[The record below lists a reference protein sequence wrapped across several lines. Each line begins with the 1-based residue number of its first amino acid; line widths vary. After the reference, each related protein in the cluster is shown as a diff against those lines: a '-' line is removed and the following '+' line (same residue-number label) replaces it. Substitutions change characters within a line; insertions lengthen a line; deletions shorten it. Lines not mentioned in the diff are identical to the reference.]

1 MTADVEGVAL
11 DAKRTSTP
19 CASVAVHFNAS
30 NKLVSDE
37 DDDLVVRTKRPK
49 ILRYMAKA
57 NQYLTRKSGPKYRP
71 FALSRPEEKKVQ
83 GRPRRG
89 QVSQGPGPS

>member
-1 MTADVEGVAL
+1 MTADVVGVAR
-11 DAKRTSTP
+11 DAKRTLTP

-37 DDDLVVRTKRPK
+37 DDDLVVRTKRSK

-57 NQYLTRKSGPKYRP
+57 NQYLTRKS
-71 FALSRPEEKKVQ
+71 AAST
-83 GRPRRG
+83 
-89 QVSQGPGPS
+89 GPSP